1 MSLIL
6 STRETLGASG
16 TAGIPGEYVSYA
28 ISPNPAPIIVTGS
41 SGSVTATY
49 VVDPT
54 IFPLQYIEYVGAA
67 GSVVRV
73 SGIDAWDN
81 LPGPV
86 VAQHIVKMREDTK
99 DLIEYTLTVT
109 SKETIPSE
117 EEGGEATEV
126 FYQTV
131 FTIIIFADYDVSK
144 DLLTA
149 AVNDRR

>member
-86 VAQHIVKMREDTK
+86 VAQHIVKMREDSK
-99 DLIEYTLTVT
+99 DLIEYTLTVF
-109 SKETIPSE
+109 SE
-117 EEGGEATEV
+117 DLEGSYT
-126 FYQTV
+126 TV
-131 FTIIIFADYDVSK
+131 FTIIIFADYDVSR
-144 DLLTA
+144 DLLSA